1 MASEMPVLPL
11 VGSRM
16 VAPGFRDPSFSAAS
30 IILIAAR
37 SLIDPVGL
45 WSSSLAHSRTSGV
58 GDRFGSP
65 TSGVPPSES
74 IRDEKRAIRVLP
86 GRDGVGRAER
96 GAQQPPATAGR
107 IVTES
112 PSLTWVSRAP
122 VKRTSSSL
130 TSTFTNR
137 CSLPS
142 SVTRRFFRPGCLL
155 SRSSTSAPSVAPLPS
170 MVLLPPVWVR
180 RMVGIRTSMA
190 MACGSPRV
198 FGSGAPR
205 KGGSGASS
213 GANARSPSAIPNS
226 GRASCRGPPRACE
239 HWGQEGPFSVVDDGR
254 RRVAEEVG
262 LDDLDLLLAH
272 LAVHDPEAA
281 ELHLITGQAGLRT
294 VVPGGHQHVV
304 GVRLGGQ
311 ADVGARG
318 MGLGGGVRVVDDH
331 RLLAAVVHLSVE
343 LQQVGRVEL
352 VEGRGP

>member
-86 GRDGVGRAER
+86 GRDGVDWAER

-130 TSTFTNR
+130 TYTLTKR
-137 CSLPS
+137 CRLPS

-155 SRSSTSAPSVAPLPS
+155 SRSSTSAPRVSPLPS
-170 MVLLPPVWVR
+170 TVLLPPVWVR

-190 MACGSPRV
+190 MACGSPRNA
-198 FGSGAPR
+198 GSG
-205 KGGSGASS
+205 GA
-213 GANARSPSAIPNS
+213 AEQPD
-226 GRASCRGPPRACE
+226 RASVRGNALPPPGIPAGGRPSCRARREPASGGGRRVL
-239 HWGQEGPFSVVDDGR
+239 SVVDDGV
-254 RRVAEEVG
+254 RRVAEEIG

-272 LAVHDPEAA
+272 LPVDDAEAA
-281 ELHLITGQAGLRT
+281 ELDVVPGQPGLGA
-294 VVPGGHQHVV
+294 VVPGGHQDVV
-304 GVRLGGQ
+304 GVGLRGV
-311 ADVGARG
+311 ADVGA
-318 MGLGGGVRVVDDH
+318 
-331 RLLAAVVHLSVE
+331 
-343 LQQVGRVEL
+343 
-352 VEGRGP
+352 